1 MEIIRIPRFMQD
13 ISQNYIVR
21 GKTIGFIPTMGALHE
36 GHLSLVRRS
45 KEENDITV
53 VSIFV
58 NPIQFGPKEDF
69 NLYPRNIDS
78 DMEKLKKEE
87 VDILFLPD
95 IAHIYPE
102 DYLTH
107 IEVDKLSDRLCGAF
121 RPGHFMGVATVVAK
135 LFNIVRPVRAY
146 FGQKDYQQTVII
158 KRMAGD
164 LNMDIDIVV
173 CRTIREKDGLA
184 MSSRNAYL
192 DKGQREAATV
202 IYSCL
207 KETSD
212 FIKSD
217 ITGIIKCED
226 IKAFMQ
232 DQLLKEPAIAAIE
245 YAGIYDPLTLDEPTE
260 VKEEILLAV
269 ALRIGDTRLI
279 DNMLLTLR
287 KER

>member
-13 ISQNYIVR
+13 ISKNYIVR
-21 GKTIGFIPTMGALHE
+21 GKTIGFVPTMGALHE

-69 NLYPRNIDS
+69 NQYPRDIDGDS
-78 DMEKLKKEE
+78 EKLKKEG
-87 VDILFLPD
+87 VDILFLPGK
-95 IAHIYPE
+95 AHIYPE
-102 DYLTH
+102 DFLTH

-121 RPGHFMGVATVVAK
+121 RPGHFRGVATVVAK
-135 LFNIVRPVRAY
+135 LLSIVKPVRAY

-192 DKGQREAATV
+192 DRGQREAATV
-202 IYSCL
+202 IYRCL

-212 FIKSD
+212 FIKSG
-217 ITGIIKCED
+217 ITCSSKLTIID
-226 IKAFMQ
+226 M
-232 DQLLKEPAIAAIE
+232 
-245 YAGIYDPLTLDEPTE
+245 PLY
-260 VKEEILLAV
+260 
-269 ALRIGDTRLI
+269 G
-279 DNMLLTLR
+279 
-287 KER
+287 

>member
-13 ISQNYIVR
+13 ISKDYIFR
-21 GKTIGFIPTMGALHE
+21 GKTIGFVPTMGALHE
-36 GHLSLVRRS
+36 GHLSLVRSS

-53 VSIFV
+53 ASIFV

-69 NLYPRNIDS
+69 NQYPRDIDG
-78 DMEKLKKEE
+78 DLEKLEKEG
-87 VDILFLPD
+87 VDLLFFPD

-121 RPGHFMGVATVVAK
+121 RPGHFIGVATVVAK

-192 DKGQREAATV
+192 DRGQREAATV
-202 IYSCL
+202 IYRCL

-217 ITGIIKCED
+217 ITGIIKPED

-232 DQLLKEPAIAAIE
+232 GQLLKEPAITAIE
-245 YAGIYDPLTLDEPTE
+245 YAGAYDPLTLDEPTE
-260 VKEEILLAV
+260 LKEVILLAT
-269 ALRIGDTRLI
+269 ALRIGNIRLI
-279 DNMLLTLR
+279 DNMLVTLR